1 MSSSWRISCIIASW
15 LSSPSPCER
24 PSLLRYPATFKR
36 REQCLNRCLQHSFSK
51 LHLSLLSMIIHERA
65 LEPPSVKIATFRLEY
80 EDDYEYE
87 FSVLSTRFRFGGEN
101 FRIARAQNL
110 KIVLVVVLVLQSKGL
125 Y

>member
-1 MSSSWRISCIIASW
+1 
-15 LSSPSPCER
+15 
-24 PSLLRYPATFKR
+24 
-36 REQCLNRCLQHSFSK
+36 
-51 LHLSLLSMIIHERA
+51 MIIHERA